1 MTESVSIVLP
11 ARDEAVGLRTLLP
24 QLSQILPDAEIL
36 VVDDGSRDG
45 TPDIARAAGARVISH
60 PYSLGNGAAVKSGA
74 RAARGDLLV
83 LMDADG
89 QHDPADVPQLLAK
102 LAQGYEMSI
111 GARSV
116 KTQASKGRR
125 MANAIYNRVASWM
138 TGHETADLT
147 LSMEHGKPQIIQGVM
162 GETVE
167 NIPAAGMTGGKVRRA
182 VNTAPAAGK
191 DPVVPVS
198 TDEMAVTGK
207 TVAEAQGVKGT
218 EQSETVPQS
227 EEDQTGSLV
236 TSPLVGTFYAAPSQ
250 DLPPY
255 VQVGDKVKKGQVLAI
270 VEAMKL
276 MNEIESDFDGEIAE
290 IYVENGQPVEYG
302 QKLFR
307 IR

>member
-1 MTESVSIVLP
+1 MEFN
-11 ARDEAVGLRTLLP
+11 
-24 QLSQILPDAEIL
+24 QILELIDH
-36 VVDDGSRDG
+36 VS
-45 TPDIARAAGARVISH
+45 
-60 PYSLGNGAAVKSGA
+60 
-74 RAARGDLLV
+74 
-83 LMDADG
+83 
-89 QHDPADVPQLLAK
+89 
-102 LAQGYEMSI
+102 
-111 GARSV
+111 
-116 KTQASKGRR
+116 ASELT
-125 MANAIYNRVASWM
+125 AFTY
-138 TGHETADLT
+138 ETADLT

-198 TDEMAVTGK
+198 TD
-207 TVAEAQGVKGT
+207 AQGVKGA
-218 EQSETVPQS
+218 EQSEAAPQS
-227 EEDQTGSLV
+227 REDQTGSLV

>member
-1 MTESVSIVLP
+1 MEFN
-11 ARDEAVGLRTLLP
+11 
-24 QLSQILPDAEIL
+24 QILELIDH
-36 VVDDGSRDG
+36 VS
-45 TPDIARAAGARVISH
+45 
-60 PYSLGNGAAVKSGA
+60 
-74 RAARGDLLV
+74 
-83 LMDADG
+83 
-89 QHDPADVPQLLAK
+89 
-102 LAQGYEMSI
+102 
-111 GARSV
+111 
-116 KTQASKGRR
+116 ASELT
-125 MANAIYNRVASWM
+125 AFTY
-138 TGHETADLT
+138 ETADLT

-167 NIPAAGMTGGKVRRA
+167 NIPAAGMAGGKVRRA
-182 VNTAPAAGK
+182 VHTVPMAGAGSVAATVSDPA
-191 DPVVPVS
+191 
-198 TDEMAVTGK
+198 DEMAAADK
-207 TVAEAQGVKGT
+207 NAAETQAVNTASAQST
-218 EQSETVPQS
+218 EQSKPAPQKS
-227 EEDQTGSLV
+227 DDQTGSLV

>member
-1 MTESVSIVLP
+1 MEFN
-11 ARDEAVGLRTLLP
+11 
-24 QLSQILPDAEIL
+24 QILELIDH
-36 VVDDGSRDG
+36 VS
-45 TPDIARAAGARVISH
+45 
-60 PYSLGNGAAVKSGA
+60 
-74 RAARGDLLV
+74 
-83 LMDADG
+83 
-89 QHDPADVPQLLAK
+89 
-102 LAQGYEMSI
+102 
-111 GARSV
+111 
-116 KTQASKGRR
+116 ASELT
-125 MANAIYNRVASWM
+125 AFTY
-138 TGHETADLT
+138 ETADLT

-167 NIPAAGMTGGKVRRA
+167 NVPAAGMTGGKVRRA
-182 VNTAPAAGK
+182 AMPVSAEVQTTAGETQTVQNTA
-191 DPVVPVS
+191 S
-198 TDEMAVTGK
+198 
-207 TVAEAQGVKGT
+207 
-218 EQSETVPQS
+218 SESMDQPETAPQNQD
-227 EEDQTGSLV
+227 DQTGNLV